1 MLTWSGRVL
10 AVLAAVLVL
19 AGVGLD
25 YPEILTVGFACLLAL
40 IVAGGWMLVR
50 PSVVAV
56 REISPR
62 RVAEGDPAQGL
73 LTLRNEGR
81 HRSPPVIATE
91 HVAGRDVVVPLPS
104 LGRGAEHRTSYPLP
118 TGRRGVFTVGP
129 LTIGHSDPLMLMH
142 TAVDVA
148 SRSTLT
154 VHPRVHRVLPLP
166 AGQSQDFDGPTS
178 SSAPRG
184 GIAFHQLSEYV
195 PGDDIRLIHW
205 LTSARTGTLMVRH
218 NAVPNEPRL
227 TVILDTSEDP
237 YTDQSF
243 EDAVRAA
250 ASLCMAACR
259 AGYPLLFR
267 TTGGVVNRWE
277 RGSAGRDGLLD
288 TLASVERAP
297 SDRGLA
303 ALSASTSEPNATSL
317 AVVTGSPGAAGRARV
332 EAIGDRFQMVI
343 MVQIGRSAEGRRV
356 GNRGIVTLSASS
368 SEDFA
373 ALWNRQVRV

>member
-10 AVLAAVLVL
+10 AALAVLLLL
-19 AGVGLD
+19 AGVLLD
-25 YPEILTVGFACLLAL
+25 YPEILTVGLACLLAL
-40 IVAGGWMLVR
+40 VVAGGWMLVR

-73 LTLRNEGR
+73 LILRNDGR
-81 HRSPPVIATE
+81 QRSPPVIATE
-91 HVAGRDVVVPLPS
+91 RVADREVIVPLPS
-104 LGRGAEHRTSYPLP
+104 LARGAEHRTTYPLP
-118 TGRRGVFTVGP
+118 TERRGVFTVGP

-142 TAVDVA
+142 TAARVA
-148 SRSTLT
+148 ATSSLT

-184 GIAFHQLSEYV
+184 GIAFHQLAEYV

-205 LTSARTGTLMVRH
+205 LSTARTGTLMVRH
-218 NAVPNEPRL
+218 NVVPNEARL

-237 YTDQSF
+237 YTAESF
-243 EDAVRAA
+243 EDAVRVA

-267 TTGGVVNRWE
+267 TTGGVVARWE
-277 RGSAGRDGLLD
+277 RGSAGRDSLLD
-288 TLASVERAP
+288 ALAGVERTP
-297 SDRGLA
+297 VDRGLA
-303 ALSASTSEPNATSL
+303 ALSASTAEANATSL
-317 AVVTGSPGAAGRARV
+317 AVVTGTTGAAGRARV
-332 EAIGDRFQMVI
+332 EAISDRFQMVSL
-343 MVQIGRSAEGRRV
+343 VQLGQSAEGRRV
-356 GNRGIVTLSASS
+356 GDRGIVTLSASTS
-368 SEDFA
+368 QDFA
-373 ALWNRQVRV
+373 TLWNRQVRV